1 MKAHICVEQTAIDL
15 RQLGYDVHVVADC
28 SLSRSSEDRLLAFER
43 MKQIGCFITTSES
56 VIFKLLKD
64 KNHKNFNTVRKLVTN
79 TSAPTDLSK
88 L

>member
-1 MKAHICVEQTAIDL
+1 MDL

-28 SLSRSSEDRLLAFER
+28 SMSRSLEDRMLAFER

-64 KNHKNFNTVRKLVTN
+64 KNHSSFNEVRKLVSN
-79 TSAPTDLSK
+79 TSVPTDLSK